1 MVSLLMDFDEYQRLA
16 SATAETYTGNDAK
29 LVAALGCAGEGGEF
43 AEVVKK
49 EIYHHHPVDRERA
62 LKELGDQLWYI
73 AYGADAYGYTLEEV
87 AESNISKLRDRYP
100 AARFSTED
108 SIQRR
113 DTGG

>member
-1 MVSLLMDFDEYQRLA
+1 MDLNEYQRLA

-49 EIYHHHPVDRERA
+49 EIFHHHPVDREKA

-87 AESNISKLRDRYP
+87 AVSNIEKLRVRYP
-100 AARFSTED
+100 ETIFTTED
-108 SIQRR
+108 SIARR
-113 DTGG
+113 DTERR